1 MRQIIFRPELYR
13 FSTCREFAEEL
24 RFQKEDL
31 ILTNEF
37 IFFPHFGTM
46 NLPAQVVFQE
56 KYGAGEPTDRMAEAI
71 LKDID
76 LSRCRRIIGIG
87 GGTILDLSKVLAV
100 AEGADVDRLY
110 EKAPDLEKKR
120 SLVLVPTTCGTG
132 SEVTNIAV
140 LDRLR
145 LGVKM
150 GLVAEGMYAS
160 SAVLIPELLTGLPFP
175 VFAASSIDALVHA
188 AESVLSPKAT
198 DYTKLFAYRAIG
210 MILAGYQKIADHG
223 PKARIPILGDFLTA
237 SNFAGLAF
245 GTAGCGAVHAMSY
258 PLGSAFHVAHGE
270 SNYAVFTGVL
280 KMYMEIRQDGELAV
294 LNRFLSEC
302 LNCPE
307 ETVYDSL
314 DLLLGQIL
322 PKKKLRE
329 YGAEEDDLK
338 RFADSVMKTQG
349 RLMANNFTALD
360 HEAVY
365 RIYKELW

>member
-1 MRQIIFRPELYR
+1 
-13 FSTCREFAEEL
+13 
-24 RFQKEDL
+24 
-31 ILTNEF
+31 
-37 IFFPHFGTM
+37 
-46 NLPAQVVFQE
+46 
-56 KYGAGEPTDRMAEAI
+56 
-71 LKDID
+71 
-76 LSRCRRIIGIG
+76 
-87 GGTILDLSKVLAV
+87 
-100 AEGADVDRLY
+100 
-110 EKAPDLEKKR
+110 
-120 SLVLVPTTCGTG
+120 
-132 SEVTNIAV
+132 
-140 LDRLR
+140 
-145 LGVKM
+145 M

-210 MILAGYQKIADHG
+210 MILAGYQKIADYG